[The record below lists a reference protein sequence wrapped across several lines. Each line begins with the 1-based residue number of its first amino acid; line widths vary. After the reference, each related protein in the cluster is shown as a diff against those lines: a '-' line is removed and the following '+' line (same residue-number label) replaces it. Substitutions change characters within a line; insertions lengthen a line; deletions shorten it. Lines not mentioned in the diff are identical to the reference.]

1 VRGRV
6 VGFLLGAAFAL
17 PLALSAQ
24 VQTREVSGTVRES
37 GNGQPLQGAT
47 VATVGVAGGLGV
59 VRTNEAGQYRLRVPI
74 GEVSLIARAIGF
86 KRVTVKVGST
96 QATANFTLEKDVLQ
110 LEQVTITGQTSTIES
125 RNATTAIAQVQAA
138 DLSRAPAQD
147 INQQLQGKV
156 LGATINMN
164 SGAPGGAGQ
173 IQIRGASSV
182 IGNSQPLIVV
192 DGVIISNEGFSSG
205 ANTVTGAGGG
215 IATNQ
220 DAVVNRLADIN
231 PNEIESMEVLKSA
244 AATALYGS
252 RATNGVVVIRT
263 KKGAPGATRFN
274 LTQRVGTQNALRNLG
289 FRRFT
294 DTASIVGLS
303 YGNGATGASF
313 LRGRFPNGQ
322 IPSSAYVD
330 LEKELFTNPDPS
342 YETIASLSGGTDKT
356 QFFASFTGRREQGL
370 VDKTGANLLAGRV
383 NIDHTFNSALKVS
396 TGVNVTR
403 NTLRRGLSN
412 NDNTGSSPIYAFAYV
427 PFVIDLRQKDA
438 GGNYVVNPFN
448 GGGNATSNPF
458 QTFDLLRYQ
467 EDVLRS
473 TGFVNASW
481 NAIESSKNRV
491 SFGTQAG
498 FDRFQ
503 QDGQLF
509 SPANLQYEGNDTFFG
524 RATQSNVNQMNYNLT
539 TNATWTFTPGKLLSA
554 TTSVGTSWERQGIN
568 LYRLRG
574 RGLLPGTTGAAQ
586 GTQDAV
592 QDQQEFIDQAYVAST
607 QILAFSDR
615 LSFVAGIR
623 GDRSSAN
630 GNRDSL
636 FWFPR
641 YSASYRI
648 DNPVWKIDNV
658 KFRFGVGNT
667 GNRPRFTDRWFTL
680 GTGPLI
686 GGRQSLVAPGT
697 VNNPSIRPERL
708 RETEGGIDISLYN
721 SRIVFEGTLFEKV
734 LTDQLFTAPVAPASG
749 VAQLVVNAG
758 RLRTKG
764 GEFGLSAIPIQSRDL
779 TWTTR
784 ATWQQFIIRSE
795 ALPAGVPRFNVPG
808 SFGAFFGRNAIVNG
822 VPTTAIFGRVP
833 VYTAGNGPVGAN
845 LPYGAILG
853 AAANTFTVRDTVLGN
868 SQPDFQMFF
877 TNNISW
883 KRFSVNFLV
892 DWRKGGDVAN
902 MTKLLYDEGGNS
914 RDYTERVPAG
924 YANPGNLTLGA
935 WRYATWEAG
944 DIRPYVES
952 GTNVRLRELSVSYD
966 APKSWADRL
975 GARSLRLTGQGRN
988 LWMKTNYWGYDPEF
1002 NNFGNTNLNR
1012 FIDLAPFP
1020 GVRSFFFS
1028 VDLGF

>member
-1 VRGRV
+1 MRGRV
-6 VGFLLGAAFAL
+6 VGLLLGAAL
-17 PLALSAQ
+17 LLTPALSAQ
-24 VQTREVSGTVRES
+24 VQTREVSGTVREA
-37 GNGQPLQGAT
+37 GTGQPLQGAT

-59 VRTNEAGQYRLRVPI
+59 VRTNEQGQYRLRVPL
-74 GEVSLIARAIGF
+74 GEVSLIARSIGF
-86 KRVTVKVGST
+86 KRVTVKVGSA
-96 QATANFTLEKDVLQ
+96 QAVQDFTLEKDVLQ
-110 LEQVTITGQTSTIES
+110 LEQVTITGQVTTIES

-138 DLSRAPAQD
+138 DLTKAPAQD

-205 ANTVTGAGGG
+205 ANAVTGAAG
-215 IATNQ
+215 AAAASNQ

-231 PNEIESMEVLKSA
+231 PNEIESIEVLKSA

-252 RATNGVVVIRT
+252 RATNGVVIIRT

-274 LTQRVGTQNALRNLG
+274 LTQRVGTQNALRFLG
-289 FRRFT
+289 ARAFT
-294 DTASIVGLS
+294 DSATIVNLP
-303 YGNGATGASF
+303 YGNGASGAAF
-313 LRGRFPNGQ
+313 LGQAFPGGQ
-322 IPSSAYVD
+322 IPASARID
-330 LEKELFTNPDPS
+330 LERELFSNNDPS
-342 YETIASLSGGTDKT
+342 YETVAGLSGGTEKT
-356 QFFASFTGRREQGL
+356 QYFASFTGRRETGL
-370 VDKTGANLLAGRV
+370 APKTGANLLAGRV
-383 NIDHTFNSALKVS
+383 NLDHSFASNLKMSA
-396 TGVNVTR
+396 GINVTR

-412 NDNTGSSPIYAFAYV
+412 NDNTNTSPVYAFGYL
-427 PFVIDLRQKDA
+427 PNVIDLRRRDA
-438 GGNYVVNPFN
+438 GGNYIINPFN
-448 GGGNATSNPF
+448 GGGNATANPF
-458 QTFDLLRYQ
+458 QTFDLLSYQ

-473 TGFVNASW
+473 TGFVNGTW
-481 NAIESSKNRV
+481 NALELRQHRV
-491 SFGTQAG
+491 SIGAQAG

-503 QDGQLF
+503 QDGRLF
-509 SPANLQYEGNDTFFG
+509 SPANMQYEGNDTFFG
-524 RATQSNVNQMNYNLT
+524 RAVQSNINQLNYNLT
-539 TNATWTFTPGKLLSA
+539 TNATWNWTPGRFVNA

-586 GTQDAV
+586 GTQDGL

-607 QILAFSDR
+607 QLLAFNDR

-630 GNRDSL
+630 GVRDTL

-648 DNPVWKIDNV
+648 DNPLPKVDNV
-658 KFRFGVGNT
+658 KLRFGVGNT
-667 GNRPRFTDRWFTL
+667 GNRPRFTDRWFVL
-680 GTGPLI
+680 GTGSNI
-686 GGRQSLVAPGT
+686 GGSQSLVSPGT

-708 RETEGGIDISLYN
+708 RETEGGIDFSLYN
-721 SRIVFEGTLFEKV
+721 SRVVFEGTLFEKV
-734 LTDQLFTAPVAPASG
+734 LTDQLFTAPVAPSTG

-764 GEFGLSAIPIQSRDL
+764 AELGISTIPIQTRNV
-779 TWTTR
+779 TWTSR
-784 ATWQQFIIRSE
+784 ATWQRFVIRSE
-795 ALPAGVPRFNVPG
+795 ALPAGVPRFLVPG
-808 SFGAFFGRNAIVNG
+808 SFGAFFGRNAIQNG
-822 VPTTAIFGRVP
+822 IPTTAIFGRVP
-833 VYTAGNGPVGAN
+833 VNPTTGAL
-845 LPYGAILG
+845 LPEGSVLG
-853 AAANTFTVRDTVLGN
+853 AAPGSFVIRDTVLGN

-877 TNNISW
+877 TNNVSYGRW
-883 KRFSVNFLV
+883 SVNFLV
-892 DWRKGGDVAN
+892 DWRKGGGVAN
-902 MTKLLYDEGGNS
+902 MTNLLFDEGSNS
-914 RDYTERVPAG
+914 RDYTAPAPAG
-924 YANPGNLTLGA
+924 AANPGNLTLGA

-944 DIRPYVES
+944 DIRPYVQS
-952 GTNVRLRELSVSYD
+952 GTNVRLRELSVSFD
-966 APKSWADRL
+966 APKSWADKL

-988 LWMKTNYWGYDPEF
+988 LWMATNYWGYDPEF